1 MHYIL
6 SLELVAGTFMII
18 AGDSLQAEASNAQRL
33 ECQFYTQAEG
43 LEIRLRPLQRTKEA
57 CSKEL
62 PWLLSGKKFSLK
74 DSCGPFKL
82 SESEQK
88 FPTADVPVTYVH
100 CDAHGDTIRSTT
112 HLPLKL
118 IYSCFICLKGLGHCR

>member
-18 AGDSLQAEASNAQRL
+18 TGDSLQAEASNAQNL
-33 ECQFYTQAEG
+33 ECGGFSCQFYTQAER
-43 LEIRLRPLQRTKEA
+43 LEITLRPLQRTKEA

-88 FPTADVPVTYVH
+88 FPTADVPITSAV
-100 CDAHGDTIRSTT
+100 GNTIRSTT

-118 IYSCFICLKGLGHCR
+118 TYSCFICLKG